1 MKSINAGQYTMANKT
16 IHSSINTTVKNTT
29 KKVAQIR
36 LNIWCHISQIIL
48 GSNYLGC
55 GYLSYERFP
64 YHLWK
69 KNKSWKK
76 QLRVLCA
83 EKRAIIRIFKKNIV
97 IIVPEM
103 KNNWLKKRKQTVVL
117 HNINRVNAQKGN
129 SEHELNLIS
138 WGVTQPEIYQWL
150 IVVTSKLMFCFIQN
164 SLYLFSR
171 FVFFKCTNTNIATD
185 KERGLVCFY
194 LCPLPGMWYLFHS
207 LLKP

>member
-1 MKSINAGQYTMANKT
+1 MKGFP
-16 IHSSINTTVKNTT
+16 TTFEK
-29 KKVAQIR
+29 I
-36 LNIWCHISQIIL
+36 
-48 GSNYLGC
+48 
-55 GYLSYERFP
+55 
-64 YHLWK
+64 
-69 KNKSWKK
+69 NKSWKK
-76 QLRVLCA
+76 QLRVLCV
-83 EKRAIIRIFKKNIV
+83 EKRAIIRILKKNIV

-171 FVFFKCTNTNIATD
+171 FVFFKCTNTNTATD

-194 LCPLPGMWYLFHS
+194 LCPLPGMWYPFHS

>member
-1 MKSINAGQYTMANKT
+1 MSHFSG
-16 IHSSINTTVKNTT
+16 NTGIK
-29 KKVAQIR
+29 
-36 LNIWCHISQIIL
+36 
-48 GSNYLGC
+48 
-55 GYLSYERFP
+55 LSWMWVFV
-64 YHLWK
+64 LWK
-69 KNKSWKK
+69 VSLPPLKKKSWKK

-83 EKRAIIRIFKKNIV
+83 EKRAIIRIKKKTIV
-97 IIVPEM
+97 IIAPEM
-103 KNNWLKKRKQTVVL
+103 KNKWLKKRKQTVVL

-129 SEHELNLIS
+129 SEHKLNLIS

-194 LCPLPGMWYLFHS
+194 LCPLPGMWYPFHS

>member
-1 MKSINAGQYTMANKT
+1 MS
-16 IHSSINTTVKNTT
+16 HFSDNTGIK
-29 KKVAQIR
+29 
-36 LNIWCHISQIIL
+36 
-48 GSNYLGC
+48 
-55 GYLSYERFP
+55 LSWMWVFV
-64 YHLWK
+64 LWK
-69 KNKSWKK
+69 VSLPPLKKKKSWKK

-83 EKRAIIRIFKKNIV
+83 EKRAIIRILKKNIV

-194 LCPLPGMWYLFHS
+194 LCPLPGMWYPFHS